1 MDTKDIT
8 LKITG
13 KQIYKDGEEETMEFV
28 TEGKISRAD
37 GTVYLTYEESELSG
51 MPGCKTLMV
60 FADDHISMQRLGETQ
75 KDESLSDIYDS
86 MNVAGVIEFR
96 EGARHRG
103 VYETPYGDFDME
115 VLTNSIVNNL
125 RSDGSGDV
133 SIDYNISLHGL
144 STHRNQIHIQIV

>member
-13 KQIYKDGEEETMEFV
+13 KQIYKDGEEETLEFV
-28 TEGKISRAD
+28 TEGKISCKD
-37 GTVYLTYEESELSG
+37 GTVYLTYDESELSG
-51 MPGCKTLMV
+51 LPGCKTLMV
-60 FADDHISMQRLGETQ
+60 FADDHISMQRLGEIE
-75 KDESLSDIYDS
+75 KGESISDIYNS

-96 EGARHRG
+96 EGVRHLG

-125 RSDGSGDV
+125 NSEGSGEV

-144 STHRNQIHIQIV
+144 STHRNQIHIQIM